1 MEEVIESPRDI
12 AEIVE
17 NTMREF
23 NSAMQRREGL
33 IVRISN
39 QTNQIIRFSM
49 IGLTIIAI
57 SIFTVILILLS
68 DMSSI
73 TQRLDKVA
81 GYMQQINNNIIVVAD
96 NMIELKQSMDLVNL
110 SIVGLEKHV
119 KFMPLINTSMGK
131 MTDEMFKI
139 NNNII
144 LINTNL
150 VSINRK
156 LNIMSLDMARMSH
169 QIGGLNNKL
178 GFMGHN
184 VDRMASP
191 MKILPFP

>member
-49 IGLTIIAI
+49 IGLTLLALA
-57 SIFTVILILLS
+57 IFTVILILLS

-73 TQRLDKVA
+73 TQRLDKIA
-81 GYMQQINNNIIVVAD
+81 IYMQQINKNIIVVGD
-96 NMIELKQSMDLVNL
+96 NMTELKQSIDSVQ
-110 SIVGLEKHV
+110 V
-119 KFMPLINTSMGK
+119 
-131 MTDEMFKI
+131 
-139 NNNII
+139 
-144 LINTNL
+144 
-150 VSINRK
+150 
-156 LNIMSLDMARMSH
+156 
-169 QIGGLNNKL
+169 
-178 GFMGHN
+178 
-184 VDRMASP
+184 
-191 MKILPFP
+191 

>member
-81 GYMQQINNNIIVVAD
+81 GYMQAINKNIIVVAD
-96 NMIELKQSMDLVNL
+96 NVIELKQSINSVNI
-110 SIVGLEKHV
+110 SIVNLEKHV
-119 KFMPLINTSMGK
+119 KFMPLINTSMGQ

-156 LNIMSLDMARMSH
+156 LNLMSLDMARMSH

-191 MKILPFP
+191 IKMLPFP